1 MQGGKLIIR
10 MGSEPNYDFGS
21 KQMSRPQN
29 RTISIYASK
38 PFVHPGMAQS
48 YEDLEFMRTNVL
60 QGNEP
65 WKTAF
70 NDLKNR
76 LLSTLFL
83 VLLLL
88 FLKMLMV

>member
-70 NDLKNR
+70 NDLKR